1 MMAGF
6 RAVTGMEGR
15 LKDLY
20 ADDETKVAELRRAQQ
35 QDDEMATA
43 AGRWRAAQRLFGGTP
58 EGSSPRRSTAT
69 ERLHEERTLRQDLT
83 KKRQGEQDT
92 SSLAAYLE
100 RQGVEPESA
109 KVMAKNP
116 RILQSWEQGRGR
128 QEDREFRRQMAQE
141 ERDWRAGESAKDRA
155 ARLRAAREAAA
166 SKKEP
171 DRSKAAT
178 DLRKEFSS
186 HKNVQRYQDVRISY
200 DKVQRAAKRANESKS
215 DSERAASDISLVFSF
230 MKMLDPGSVV
240 REGEF
245 ATAQNA
251 SNVPGR
257 IRNAY
262 NRALEGT
269 LLNPEQRNG
278 FVAAARDAFQ
288 AESDRYQPV
297 ADLYAR
303 LAQAQGLDPAD
314 IIAGMTPAPRP
325 TQGGN
330 VDLTQPASG
339 TVRMRA
345 PDGRV
350 YEIDPSEAQ
359 DAIANG
365 WEAL

>member
-1 MMAGF
+1 MATTDEELERV
-6 RAVTGMEGR
+6 RAGTGMGGR
-15 LKDLY
+15 LRNLY
-20 ADDETKVAELRRAQQ
+20 AEDETEVARMRQARQ

-43 AGRWRAAQRLFGGTP
+43 AGRWRAAQRLFGGQP
-58 EGSSPRRSTAT
+58 EGPAPRPSTAS
-69 ERLHEERTLRQDLT
+69 ERMQEESALRQKLGA
-83 KKRQGEQDT
+83 RREQARETD
-92 SSLAAYLE
+92 SLAAYLQRE
-100 RQGVEPESA
+100 GVDPETA
-109 KVMAKNP
+109 AVMARNP

-128 QEDREFRRQMAQE
+128 QEEREFRRQMAQE

-178 DLRKEFSS
+178 DLRKEFTA
-186 HKNVQRYQDVRISY
+186 HPVTKRYQDVKISY
-200 DKVQRAAKRANESKS
+200 DKVKRAANSGT
-215 DSERAASDISLVFSF
+215 AAGDLSLIFGF
-230 MKMLDPGSVV
+230 MKLLDPGSVV

-251 SNVPGR
+251 AGVPDR

-262 NRALEGT
+262 NAAIDGQR
-269 LLNPEQRNG
+269 LNPEQRKQ
-278 FVAAARDAFQ
+278 FVDTARDAFA
-288 AESDRYQPV
+288 AEEAVYRQQEQ
-297 ADLYAR
+297 LFRR
-303 LAQAQGLDPAD
+303 LAETQGLDPANV
-314 IIAGMTPAPRP
+314 IGGTPRP

-339 TVRMRA
+339 AVRMRA